1 MSKCIWQTVSCHFL
15 GLFRSFLQGRLSS
28 CFFCSLSALYSLPFI
43 HMIQVAYTSIQCKI
57 KINGLLSEPFT
68 PTRGACQEC
77 PLSFLLYI
85 VSYKVLAVSIDT
97 NTRIKGIQIGDHEQK
112 ILNFVG
118 DTIIFFRQINYLM
131 RIQSNLKLC
140 ENVASNLKISFQ
152 KFRSNEIKHI
162 KMELMNQGK
171 WYDHNFPLKTWS
183 TSCSFFP

>member
-15 GLFRSFLQGRLSS
+15 GFFQSFRQCRLSS

-43 HMIQVAYTSIQCKI
+43 HMIQVAYTSIQCEI

-85 VSYKVLAVSIDT
+85 VSYKVLAVSIDA

-171 WYDHNFPLKTWS
+171 WYDHNFPLKTWI